1 MIRYIKLNN
10 DKKRDAEITFR
21 SLNPKPS
28 VTMVMENGDKVINK
42 RVVKGTSQTST
53 QTLLSNYNEKPKEGI
68 DFQMQLAGR
77 LVEDLIAS
85 DPESDLELT
94 GKFIDDVSRVY
105 INEDEKP
112 VFRVKKTE
120 KIFSPT
126 AELKEEREP
135 KYNESNISGESIVN
149 WTGKLMPKSK
159 IYNKLVFYKKYQLKH
174 INGLTYDFLFD
185 MAKQLA
191 DKDSLMMMGA
201 GASGKEPLVMNDG
214 GKPYRAFLEGRI
226 KGDKYCLI
234 LHLTDQELKPLP
246 TN

>member
-105 INEDEKP
+105 I
-112 VFRVKKTE
+112 
-120 KIFSPT
+120 
-126 AELKEEREP
+126 
-135 KYNESNISGESIVN
+135 
-149 WTGKLMPKSK
+149 KLT
-159 IYNKLVFYKKYQLKH
+159 I
-174 INGLTYDFLFD
+174 
-185 MAKQLA
+185 
-191 DKDSLMMMGA
+191 
-201 GASGKEPLVMNDG
+201 
-214 GKPYRAFLEGRI
+214 
-226 KGDKYCLI
+226 
-234 LHLTDQELKPLP
+234 
-246 TN
+246 

>member
-1 MIRYIKLNN
+1 MIRYIKLAN

-21 SLNPKPS
+21 SLNPKPAI
-28 VTMVMENGDKVINK
+28 TMVMETGDKVINK
-42 RVVKGTSQTST
+42 RVVKGTSQSST
-53 QTLLSNYNEKPKEGI
+53 QTLLAKYDEKPKEGV
-68 DFQMQLAGR
+68 DFQMQLAAR
-77 LVEDLIAS
+77 LSEDLVNS
-85 DPESDLELT
+85 DPEIDLELS

-112 VFRVKKTE
+112 VFRVKKIE
-120 KIFSPT
+120 KIFSPK

-135 KYNESNISGESIVN
+135 KYNDSNITGESIVN

-159 IYNKLVFYKKYQLKH
+159 VYNKLVFNKKYQLKH
-174 INGLTYDFLFD
+174 VNGLTYDFLFD

-191 DKDSLMMMGA
+191 DKDALMMMGG

-226 KGDKYCLI
+226 KGDK
-234 LHLTDQELKPLP
+234 
-246 TN
+246 